1 MLNSIK
7 SIYWDYERRLKTNN
21 ECKRLGLQF
30 TSKSDVNEV
39 IYKKIYTQ
47 FFDFLPDKDSVII
60 DVGSQYGDYSI
71 LCEKIYNAKEI
82 YAFEALDDTYYE
94 SIKNYKLNN
103 CKIGIMRNIVLGDGK
118 NIIGFVKKDMFTVLT
133 DIKDKKSKVN
143 FFTSKLDDFKLKPT
157 LMKIDVEGNEY
168 AVLKGA
174 EQTIREYKPK
184 IIIELH
190 TLELEKICLKFLK
203 NLGYIVKHI
212 SDVRLGYNEQK
223 VGNFFLEYEGIK

>member
-7 SIYWDYERRLKTNN
+7 SIYWDYERKLRTNN

-47 FFDFLPDKDSVII
+47 FYDFIPDKNDVVI

-71 LCEKIYNAKEI
+71 LCEKIYNVKEI
-82 YAFEALDDTYYE
+82 YSFEALKENYKE
-94 SIKNYKLNN
+94 AIKNCKLNN
-103 CKIGIMRNIVLGDGK
+103 CKNIVIHNIALGDG
-118 NIIGFVKKDMFTVLT
+118 NLVLGYVKSNMLTILT
-133 DIKDKKSKVN
+133 DIKDKN
-143 FFTSKLDDFKLKPT
+143 FKEITTFKLDDFKLKPT
-157 LMKIDVEGNEY
+157 LLKIDVEGYEY
-168 AVLKGA
+168 EVLKGS
-174 EQTIREYKPK
+174 EQTIKEYHPK

-190 TLELEKICLKFLK
+190 NIILEKICLKFLK
-203 NLGYIVKHI
+203 NLGYTVKHI

-223 VGNFFLEYEGIK
+223 VGNFFLEYGGIE